1 MDRRSYVI
9 SLAYVAH
16 SDDVN
21 VCLDLRIGK
30 VGSSIGFLKDE
41 GVANSRRTNLH
52 SEGTFGRLNLR
63 FGHPC

>member
-1 MDRRSYVI
+1 MDRRSYI
-9 SLAYVAH
+9 LSLDYVVH
-16 SDDVN
+16 SDGVS

-41 GVANSRRTNLH
+41 GVANSRRTCLH

-63 FGHPC
+63 SGHPC